1 MYYEYFDYDTV
12 YNALMNSV
20 WSEESQ
26 IALKFGSN
34 EAYQSAR
41 YEMFQNNMLNDAG
54 QYLMQVYGVSTW
66 NYRYHTDD
74 DFYLI
79 TIYWK

>member
-1 MYYEYFDYDTV
+1 
-12 YNALMNSV
+12 MNSV
-20 WSEESQ
+20 WADENY
-26 IALKFGSN
+26 IVMKFGTE

-41 YEMFQNNMLNDAG
+41 YELFQNNMLSDAG
-54 QYLMQVYGVSTW
+54 QYLMGVYGVSSW